1 MTPVENFWLGGVLS
15 KCPRSG
21 TYRAAGCFQLTVSR
35 FMLIRLFQQ
44 APICGVGLGLAD
56 WIGPP
61 VSHLLIGRGLAPRPE
76 PKQNLERLRRL
87 LGPTMAKDGLI
98 KTGLEQIPAHE
109 TRARFSESL
118 GTACPYTTNWG
129 LLKQP
134 DKHESLNRGH
144 GPWSGVFTFFKP
156 LRAISNATLWECR
169 PKGRR
174 YCSGGLRPP
183 SSIGDRR
190 YNCGL

>member
-1 MTPVENFWLGGVLS
+1 
-15 KCPRSG
+15 
-21 TYRAAGCFQLTVSR
+21 
-35 FMLIRLFQQ
+35 MLIRLFQQ

-76 PKQNLERLRRL
+76 PKQNQERLRRL

-134 DKHESLNRGH
+134 DKHESTRHNVTRTDIHVITDIIIIIGKTKCALVG
-144 GPWSGVFTFFKP
+144 W
-156 LRAISNATLWECR
+156 
-169 PKGRR
+169 R
-174 YCSGGLRPP
+174 YCL
-183 SSIGDRR
+183 IFQH
-190 YNCGL
+190 L